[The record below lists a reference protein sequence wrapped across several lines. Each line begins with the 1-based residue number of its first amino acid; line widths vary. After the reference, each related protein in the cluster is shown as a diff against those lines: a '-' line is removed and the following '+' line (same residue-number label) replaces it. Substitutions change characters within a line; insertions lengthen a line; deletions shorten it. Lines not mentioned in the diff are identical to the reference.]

1 MRQQTTNALTIAAFC
16 NAVIFILA
24 VAVSI
29 HWLEG
34 DRLVPLWWSQLI
46 PLLWLTSVAFSATE
60 FMLHGSRDRA
70 ALQTLAL
77 VVLLPPFR
85 LAVVPAKPGCSW
97 LPGLG
102 WCEHDRVLF
111 RRLERAFAAPMIVIA
126 GLMLPIVAV
135 ELFWPALTERYWVQL
150 AMNIGAGGIWMAF
163 TVEFIILFSIS
174 GEKLKYCLR
183 HWLDLIIIV
192 LPLISYLRTLRLLKL
207 GKIARTLRA
216 YRMRSLTT
224 KLFQG
229 ATTADLLGL
238 ILRRSREKQ
247 IDHLQQRI
255 ELHREEIDDLQAQID
270 TLRETGEGER

>member
-1 MRQQTTNALTIAAFC
+1 MQQQTTNALTIAAFC
-16 NAVIFILA
+16 NAVIFILT

-34 DRLVPLWWSQLI
+34 ERLVPFWWSQVI
-46 PLLWLTSVAFSATE
+46 PLLWLSSVTLSATE
-60 FMLHGSRDRA
+60 FVLHRNRSRA

-85 LAVVPAKPGCSW
+85 LAVVPARPGCSW

-102 WCEHDRVLF
+102 WCEHDRALF

-135 ELFWPALTERYWVQL
+135 ELFWPALTERYWVQT
-150 AMNIGAGGIWMAF
+150 AMNTGAGGIWMAF

-174 GEKLKYCLR
+174 NEKLKYCMR
-183 HWLDLIIIV
+183 HWLDLVIIV
-192 LPLISYLRTLRLLKL
+192 LPLISYLRTLRLLRF

-238 ILRRSREKQ
+238 ILRRSREKR

-255 ELHREEIDDLQAQID
+255 GLHQEEIEELQAQIER
-270 TLRETGEGER
+270 LQREDEGS